1 MMMGTGAPG
10 GLGAVALV
18 LAFITG
24 CGSQPHQSA
33 ASGGSSTGQQSE
45 RQIHLPGQLPV
56 EGPHEGLTA
65 PAEAVIAHVRA
76 ELERR
81 YAPPADRS
89 LVVMNQWL
97 TAEMK
102 PWVEARLQAIGRALQ
117 LIEHAE
123 GDDPLTSAIVYWAVA
138 SLQDDT
144 CRVWSTMPVP
154 NELANDAELQHIL
167 LSAMWEKAA
176 HIAHQALASY
186 AACIRF
192 GQQTHAAV
200 AERCLHARDALRG
213 FEQEWQGRLR
223 DLQAEAA
230 ANPPEP
236 VDPSTIGEWLPPAEP

>member
-10 GLGAVALV
+10 RLGAVVLV

-24 CGSQPHQSA
+24 CGSQTHQPA
-33 ASGGSSTGQQSE
+33 AAGGSSTGQRSQ

-89 LVVMNQWL
+89 LAVMDEWL
-97 TAEMK
+97 TSEGK
-102 PWVEARLQAIGRALQ
+102 PWVEARLQGIEKASQ
-117 LIEHAE
+117 LIEKAE

-144 CRVWSTMPVP
+144 CRVWSNMPVP
-154 NELANDAELQHIL
+154 NELANDAELQHIF
-167 LSAMWEKAA
+167 LSAMWKHAA
-176 HIAHQALASY
+176 PIARQALASY
-186 AACIRF
+186 ATCIRF

-213 FEQEWQGRLR
+213 FEQEWQEKLR

-230 ANPPEP
+230 ANPP
-236 VDPSTIGEWLPPAEP
+236 DPIDAGIIGEWLPPAEP